1 MRMKTLLGVAAMAAA
16 ATGTFAVAA
25 PSAQAA
31 QLPCF
36 LAGSGSSAS
45 ATCYSGSSYTWRLVA
60 DCLDTSN
67 VKWPRIVDTKY
78 NGYVRGDGSQSLN
91 CAAGLRAVGRIEAR

>member
-1 MRMKTLLGVAAMAAA
+1 VRMKTLLGLAA
-16 ATGTFAVAA
+16 ATAGTFAVAT

-45 ATCYSGSSYTWRLVA
+45 ATCYSGSSYTWRLAA

-78 NGYVRGDGSQSLN
+78 SGYLKGDGYQSLN
-91 CAAGLRAVGRIEAR
+91 CAPGLRAVGRIEAR

>member
-1 MRMKTLLGVAAMAAA
+1 VRMKTLLGVVAVAAA
-16 ATGTFAVAA
+16 ATGTFAVAT
-25 PSAQAA
+25 PSAQATR
-31 QLPCF
+31 LPCH

-67 VKWPRIVDTKY
+67 IKWPRIVDTKY
-78 NGYVRGDGSQSLN
+78 SGYIKGDGTQSLN
-91 CAAGLRAVGRIEAR
+91 CDSGLRAVGRIETR

>member
-1 MRMKTLLGVAAMAAA
+1 MKTLLGMAAVAAA
-16 ATGTFAVAA
+16 ATGTFAVAT

-67 VKWPRIVDTKY
+67 IKWPKIVNTKY
-78 NGYVRGDGSQSLN
+78 GAYIKGDGTESLS
-91 CAAGLRAVGRIEAR
+91 CASGLRAVGRIEAR